1 MAVSFTREL
10 DSVKFPARNLAS
22 PRKVKRKWHSREDRR
37 HDKQYGD
44 AVLVPSDGGVCLS
57 GSESDDPDWSIGW
70 VEPHGPD
77 FRSDDE
83 IDDGFAVLVPCY
95 RPGCKELVENSTN
108 QLLSAIKNLPNE
120 FSSDME
126 EKVQIV
132 LKLIEEDGE
141 SFAKR
146 AEMYY
151 KKRPELIHFVEE
163 SYRAYRAL
171 ADHISKELQNANNTI
186 ASVFPEQVQFAMED
200 GR

>member
-1 MAVSFTREL
+1 MLQRAASNAYSWWWASHIRTKQSKWMEQ
-10 DSVKFPARNLAS
+10 NL
-22 PRKVKRKWHSREDRR
+22 
-37 HDKQYGD
+37 Q
-44 AVLVPSDGGVCLS
+44 
-57 GSESDDPDWSIGW
+57 
-70 VEPHGPD
+70 
-77 FRSDDE
+77 
-83 IDDGFAVLVPCY
+83 
-95 RPGCKELVENSTN
+95 
-108 QLLSAIKNLPNE
+108 
-120 FSSDME
+120 DME

-200 GR
+200 EEDNATHRFPKKPPEQKSQKQKSLRSQRFPKI